1 MYPTGFASVQG
12 MNGEKAPRGCRS
24 WTKVEEDAL
33 IECLIGIVQDG
44 WKVDNWFK
52 AGFQR
57 ALEKAMRKKLLGTDI
72 VTTPHIN
79 SKIHVWKKEYSNLT
93 DLLSK
98 SGIGW
103 NSTTSMVEV
112 EDEGVW
118 DASRKWLE
126 IFGKD
131 RATVEHAVDP
141 TNLFNEMLHTCGSEQ
156 EGETGDKFMPCSS
169 INLAPG
175 MFMKQSDATFND
187 IAKGMGSSKEKTMD
201 NNKLNDIMS
210 RIVGLKIADKL
221 KVCDELVQ
229 NTNRLDF
236 FMSLPEAEQDE
247 YVWMLLD
254 GRL

>member
-1 MYPTGFASVQG
+1 MDPTGFASGQG
-12 MNGEKAPRGCRS
+12 GNGEKAPRGRRS

-44 WKVDNWFK
+44 WKTDNGFK
-52 AGFQR
+52 A
-57 ALEKAMRKKLLGTDI
+57 
-72 VTTPHIN
+72 
-79 SKIHVWKKEYSNLT
+79 SNLT

-98 SGIGW
+98 SGIRW

-112 EDEGVW
+112 KDEGMW
-118 DASRKWLE
+118 DASRKADPHVKGMRFKTWPYYGQWLE

-131 RATVEHAVDP
+131 RATGEHAVDP
-141 TNLFNEMLHTCGSEQ
+141 TDLFNEMLRTCGPEQ
-156 EGETGDKFMPCSS
+156 EGDTRDKFMPGSPL
-169 INLAPG
+169 NLFETEDNSMC
-175 MFMKQSDATFND
+175 MFMKQSDTTFND
-187 IAKGMGSSKEKTMD
+187 IAKGIGSSKEKTMD

-210 RIVGLKIADKL
+210 RIVGLKITDKL